1 MTFILLSLGLTN
13 TYAREEQPN
22 SELSFSNAPNLLVS
36 QESESTDYLP
46 NAFYPSFDFSYY
58 LNSYTDTYQLIPD
71 LSIKQPFFKNPW
83 SKTVLILLLAGSL
96 AWGLGKTRQTHYAGL
111 HHLSGDKPQALL
123 RIKEKQILVIGT
135 DQKQYINLV
144 DNGFYARFAS
154 DNDNIPVLFKQ
165 SRPKFILLD
174 LNMSPEKS
182 KLILSTIRSMDVR
195 HQIKIVAYG
204 GVPNFSQKLW
214 ALFHGADEY
223 IFGPISPQIL
233 ENHLFTS
240 WHHLGFLEDSLP
252 IQRNPIHK
260 KNKNLEQLPSSM
272 EDCFIEKVFHAILE
286 HYEDENFSID
296 ELAAL
301 VNQSRSNLYRK
312 VKEQTGRTPNNLIR
326 LARITKS
333 AHLLASKAG
342 TISEI
347 AYSSGFSSL
356 SYFSKV
362 FTASFG
368 ISPSSYMESH

>member
-1 MTFILLSLGLTN
+1 MFLGIFKSHAYEKQLD
-13 TYAREEQPN
+13 
-22 SELSFSNAPNLLVS
+22 SELSLDSSPALIVSRETENL
-36 QESESTDYLP
+36 DYLP

-58 LNSYTDTYQLIPD
+58 SNSSISNYQFIPD

-83 SKTVLILLLAGSL
+83 SKTALILFITGSL
-96 AWGLGKTRQTHYAGL
+96 VWGLGKNRQRHTEI
-111 HHLSGDKPQALL
+111 HHLNSNKKGSLSK
-123 RIKEKQILVIGT
+123 IKTKQILVIGT
-135 DQKQYINLV
+135 NQGQYLALI
-144 DNGFYARFAS
+144 DNGFHAKFAS
-154 DNDNIPVLFKQ
+154 DNDNIPTILQ
-165 SRPKFILLD
+165 QNWPNFILLD

-182 KLILSTIRSMDVR
+182 KLILGTIRSMDTR
-195 HQIKIVAYG
+195 HQIKIVTYG
-204 GVPNFSQKLW
+204 GAPNFSQKLW

-223 IFGPISPQIL
+223 IYGPISLEIL

-252 IQRNPIHK
+252 LQRTSILK
-260 KNKNLEQLPSSM
+260 KNKVLEQLPDSM
-272 EDCFIEKVFHAILE
+272 DDCFIEKVFHAILE
-286 HYEDENFSID
+286 HYEDEHFNID

-312 VKEQTGRTPNNLIR
+312 VKQQTGRTPNNLIR

-342 TISEI
+342 TVSEI

>member
-1 MTFILLSLGLTN
+1 MFMGILQSHAHDKKFHTDFGWDSS
-13 TYAREEQPN
+13 P
-22 SELSFSNAPNLLVS
+22 LLIVS
-36 QESESTDYLP
+36 QETQHFDGFP
-46 NAFYPSFDFSYY
+46 NAFYPNFEFAYY
-58 LNSYTDTYQLIPD
+58 SNSPETYQLIRD
-71 LSIKQPFFKNPW
+71 LSIKQSLLKKTW
-83 SKTVLILLLAGSL
+83 SKTALILLIMAGL
-96 AWGLGKTRQTHYAGL
+96 AWALGKNRQNHSTEI
-111 HHLSGDKPQALL
+111 HHLKGGKKWKSSSHLKLKEKALL
-123 RIKEKQILVIGT
+123 IIGT
-135 DQKQYINLV
+135 NQQPYLV
-144 DNGFYARFAS
+144 LKNSGYSASYAS
-154 DNDNIPVLFKQ
+154 ENDNIPERLNK
-165 SRPKFILLD
+165 SRPNYILLD

-182 KLILSTIRSMDVR
+182 KLILSTIRSMDIR

-204 GVPNFSQKLW
+204 GSALFSQKLW

-223 IFGPISPQIL
+223 IFGSINPQIL

-252 IQRNPIHK
+252 VQKYVHLK
-260 KNKNLEQLPSSM
+260 KQISLKQFPDSE
-272 EDCFIEKVFHAILE
+272 EDCFVEKVFHAILE
-286 HYEDENFSID
+286 HYEDENFNID

-333 AHLLASKAG
+333 AHLLAAKSG
-342 TISEI
+342 TVSEI

-368 ISPSSYMESH
+368 ISPSTYMESH